1 MHTTAL
7 TIESHDQSQDDEEHT
22 ISLFSNPQNF
32 TVQDSRFIAH
42 HTTNITHASGSTALD
57 ILLSRAAHS
66 ATYNSK
72 DRSFDTPKCDED
84 TRVGLIEE
92 IMEWAQDAE
101 VPSKLLC
108 LTGSAGSGK
117 SAIAQTISETCATKG
132 CLGASFFFSI
142 VDSLR
147 NNPDRF
153 VASLAYQISRSM
165 DGVEKHILR
174 AVEKDPAIF
183 KMSLETQVEALLV
196 IPVLQIAHSVHQAG
210 PFIIVV
216 DGLDECRGEQHQA
229 QVIRVLHTCVTR
241 GLPFRIFVTSRPEYA
256 IRSALASTG
265 DFSGFY
271 HIILNEYD
279 ATEDIRLYLFR
290 RLQAIGRAHGGV
302 EPWPPDNLVQI
313 LVEDASGQFI
323 YASTV
328 VKFIG
333 DRRRSPFRR
342 LQIVVDWVRKP
353 DNQKGQNPFATLDAL
368 YTNIL
373 SAARAAYDELSESD
387 ALAPLLTQRLLS
399 LMVIDDL
406 NRPGD
411 PSDYQPHEQFLLL
424 DEGESGRIV
433 EDLHSVIRINRRSSI
448 ALPSQQGI
456 ATSFYHKSF
465 LDYLLDPGRC
475 QSFYVP
481 PTLIFVDLAIKSLD
495 RILAANREGV
505 LALSPW
511 ASPNLFQDCS

>member
-1 MHTTAL
+1 
-7 TIESHDQSQDDEEHT
+7 
-22 ISLFSNPQNF
+22 
-32 TVQDSRFIAH
+32 
-42 HTTNITHASGSTALD
+42 
-57 ILLSRAAHS
+57 
-66 ATYNSK
+66 
-72 DRSFDTPKCDED
+72 
-84 TRVGLIEE
+84 
-92 IMEWAQDAE
+92 MEWARDAE

-117 SAIAQTISETCATKG
+117 SAIAQTISETCPTNG

-142 VDSLR
+142 ADPLR

-174 AVEKDPAIF
+174 AVEKDAAIF

-196 IPVLQIAHSVHQAG
+196 IPVLQIARSFRQAG
-210 PFIIVV
+210 PFIVVV
-216 DGLDECRGEQHQA
+216 DGIDECRGEQHQA
-229 QVIRVLHTCVTR
+229 QVIRVLYTCVTR

-256 IRSALASTG
+256 IRSALTSTG

-290 RLQAIGRAHGGV
+290 RLQAIGYAHGI
-302 EPWPPDNLVQI
+302 EHWPPDNLVQI

-323 YASTV
+323 YAATV

-333 DRRRSPFRR
+333 DRRRSPSRR

-353 DNQKGQNPFATLDAL
+353 DNQQGQNPFATLDAL

-373 SAARAAYDELSESD
+373 SAAQAAYDELSEND
-387 ALAPLLTQRLLS
+387 APAPLLIQRLLS
-399 LMVIDDL
+399 LMLINDL
-406 NRPGD
+406 NRSGD
-411 PSDYQPHEQFLLL
+411 PSDYHPCEQFLLL

-433 EDLHSVIRINRRSSI
+433 EDLHSVIRINRRDSI
-448 ALPSQQGI
+448 ALPSQQNI

-465 LDYLLDPGRC
+465 LDYLLDSGRC
-475 QSFYVP
+475 QPFYVS
-481 PTLIFVDLAIKSLD
+481 PTFIFVDLAIKSLD
-495 RILAANREGV
+495 RILAADRE
-505 LALSPW
+505 AD
-511 ASPNLFQDCS
+511 NDTHRN